1 MRSSCH
7 ISAIFMSHLSY
18 CISCWGGI
26 PECKLH
32 KIFAIQKRCIRLLFG
47 EKLDHDHKEFYETC
61 ARPRTIDDHYAGKN
75 FVLEPT
81 KPLYNK
87 HGILNVQNLYK
98 YHTFMETFKILKFST
113 PISIRN
119 LISFLPKTE
128 KLRLEVPRVK
138 LNITKQNSVFK
149 STQIWNDISPEIFE
163 KCSPNK
169 IGLIIPGSSRN
180 SDLSASTGI
189 IKKRLKCHLLSSQ
202 KLGNTL
208 NW

>member
-1 MRSSCH
+1 
-7 ISAIFMSHLSY
+7 
-18 CISCWGGI
+18 
-26 PECKLH
+26 
-32 KIFAIQKRCIRLLFG
+32 
-47 EKLDHDHKEFYETC
+47 
-61 ARPRTIDDHYAGKN
+61 
-75 FVLEPT
+75 
-81 KPLYNK
+81 
-87 HGILNVQNLYK
+87 
-98 YHTFMETFKILKFST
+98 METFKILKFST

-208 NW
+208 NWWKSQIYIYKWPFNRQCQVPLQLSMTIFITVAYVRLVWSDHPNGFCLWPPSNCVVAALWTHRNSSKESSTKL

>member
-1 MRSSCH
+1 
-7 ISAIFMSHLSY
+7 
-18 CISCWGGI
+18 
-26 PECKLH
+26 
-32 KIFAIQKRCIRLLFG
+32 
-47 EKLDHDHKEFYETC
+47 
-61 ARPRTIDDHYAGKN
+61 
-75 FVLEPT
+75 
-81 KPLYNK
+81 
-87 HGILNVQNLYK
+87 
-98 YHTFMETFKILKFST
+98 METFKILKFST

-119 LISFLPKTE
+119 LISLLPKTD